1 MAIVVKAGG
10 GKGDFVPCP
19 KYAGRAVCVDVT
31 PLREYETQYGVK
43 QKFKIAFEIDLQD
56 KSKTPAQPWVVMTAP
71 MTPSLNE
78 KAALAK
84 FLKDWFGE
92 PLKESTSL
100 DLDGLIGRPA
110 YLMIVHEKSQD
121 GTKTYANI
129 KVIQPHEDG
138 EPLQPSGLWKRIQDR
153 PPRDGDGERPLT
165 KEELAATKVHVGK
178 FKGTPISDLSES
190 AVKGLAEVWMP
201 KAMAAATITAEDKR
215 LVAAINARLEEIKL
229 TREIT
234 SDDDIPF

>member
-10 GKGDFVPCP
+10 GKGDFQPCP
-19 KYAGRAVCVDVT
+19 KYAGRAVCVDIT
-31 PLREYETQYGVK
+31 PLREYETQYGIK
-43 QKFKIAFEIDLQD
+43 QKFKIAFEIDLID
-56 KSKTPAQPWVVMTAP
+56 KSRTPAQPWVVMTAP

-100 DLDGLIGRPA
+100 DLDALIGRPA

-138 EPLQPSGLWKRIQDR
+138 EPLEPSGLWVRLQDR
-153 PPRDGDGERPLT
+153 PPREEGAERPIT
-165 KEELAATKVHVGK
+165 KEELASTKVHVGK

-201 KAMAAATITAEDKR
+201 KAMASSTISAEDKR
-215 LVAAINARLEEIKL
+215 LIAAVNARLEEIKFA
-229 TREIT
+229 REIT
-234 SDDDIPF
+234 ASDDVPF